1 MTKGS
6 KPKGSKPKASK
17 HRAISALSM
26 IALLSACSGGGSTA
40 SNGGITSVVTPAP
53 SPTPTPTSQAACSL
67 RARQDWAFAQLREW
81 YLFPE
86 TLPASLDPT
95 PFASVE
101 TYVDAL
107 TATARSQNRD
117 RFFTFL
123 TTISGENA
131 FLNSGSSA
139 GFGIRLAFDSS
150 SRLIVAEAFEGA
162 PALAAGI
169 DRGTQIVAI
178 GTTPSNLQTV
188 ASLLASGGSAAVNDA
203 LGPTTAGTVRALQIT
218 DGAGTRVVSVT
229 KADFSL
235 TPISARYGAQIIN
248 DGGRRVGY
256 INLRTFISTAN
267 QPLRDAFANFRANGV
282 TNIILD
288 FRYNG
293 GGLVSTAD
301 LIGDLLG
308 GNRSTSEVFNLTTFR
323 PEKSSNNTSHNFTP
337 TAQSVSPVRIA
348 VIGTGSTASASEL
361 VANGMIPYLRA
372 NLGLIGSNTFGKPV
386 GQIALDMAAC
396 DDRLRV
402 VAFASQNANRQ
413 GNYFTGLA
421 SVVEASCQAADD
433 LTRPLGDPQEA
444 STRAALNYLAGQS
457 CTPIAGAVATGQ
469 QGPAS
474 VRASS
479 QQLLVP
485 AQPNP
490 MQRDLPGAF

>member
-1 MTKGS
+1 MKNS
-6 KPKGSKPKASK
+6 AK
-17 HRAISALSM
+17 HRLISALSVM
-26 IALLSACSGGGSTA
+26 ALVSACSGGGSSA
-40 SNGGITSVVTPAP
+40 PGGGITAVVTPAP
-53 SPTPTPTSQAACSL
+53 SPTPSPTPLATCSL
-67 RARQDWAFAQLREW
+67 RARQDWAFEQLRLW

-95 PFASVE
+95 PFATVDA
-101 TYVDAL
+101 YVDAL
-107 TATARSQNRD
+107 TATARAQNRD

-139 GFGIRLAFDSS
+139 GFGIRLAFDTS
-150 SRLIVAEAFEGA
+150 SRLFVAESFEDA

-169 DRGTQIVAI
+169 DRGTQILAI
-178 GTTPSNLQTV
+178 GNTNTSLQTV
-188 ASLLASGGSAAVNDA
+188 ASLVASGGSAAVTNA
-203 LGPTTAGTVRALQIT
+203 LGPNTAGTVRALQISN
-218 DGAGTRVVSVT
+218 GAGTRIVT
-229 KADFSL
+229 VAKADFSL
-235 TPISARYGAQIIN
+235 APVSSRYGAMIIN
-248 DGGRRVGY
+248 DAGRRVGY

-267 QPLRDAFANFRANGV
+267 QPLRDAFANFRANGI
-282 TNIILD
+282 TNVILD

-293 GGLVSTAD
+293 GGVVPTAD

-308 GNRSTSEVFNLTTFR
+308 GNRLTSDVFDLTVFR
-323 PEKSSNNTSHNFTP
+323 PEKSSNNTTKNFAP
-337 TAQSVSPVRIA
+337 MAQSISPMRIA

-361 VANGMIPYLRA
+361 VANGMLPFLRA

-386 GQIALDMAAC
+386 GQIALDMSAC

-474 VRASS
+474 VRAPS

-485 AQPNP
+485 ARPDP

>member
-1 MTKGS
+1 MRNSAKY
-6 KPKGSKPKASK
+6 
-17 HRAISALSM
+17 RLISALSLV
-26 IALLSACSGGGSTA
+26 AFVAACSGGGSAPTN
-40 SNGGITSVVTPAP
+40 SGGIAIAPPAP
-53 SPTPTPTSQAACSL
+53 TPSPYPTPTPSALCTL

-95 PFASVE
+95 PFATVE
-101 TYVDAL
+101 AYVDAL

-123 TTISGENA
+123 TTITGENA

-139 GFGIRLAFDSS
+139 GFGVRLAFDSS
-150 SRLIVAEAFEGA
+150 QRLIVAESFEGA

-178 GTTPSNLQTV
+178 GTTEANLQTV
-188 ASLLASGGSAAVNDA
+188 ASLIASGGSAAVTTA
-203 LGPTTAGTVRALQIT
+203 LGPNTAGTVRVLQISNSS
-218 DGAGTRVVSVT
+218 GTRNITVT
-229 KADFSL
+229 KAEFSL
-235 TPISARYGAQIIN
+235 TPVSSRYGAQIIN
-248 DGGRRVGY
+248 DAGRQVGY

-267 QPLRDAFANFRANGV
+267 QPLRDAFASFRAAGI
-282 TNIILD
+282 TNVILD

-308 GNRSTSEVFNLTTFR
+308 ANRTTSEAFNLTTFR
-323 PEKSSNNTSHNFTP
+323 PEKSANNTVKNFAP
-337 TAQSVSPVRIA
+337 MAQSVAPMKIA
-348 VIGTGSTASASEL
+348 VIGTSSTASASEL

-372 NLGLIGSNTFGKPV
+372 NIGLIGSNTFGKPV
-386 GQIALDMAAC
+386 GQIALDQPAC

-402 VAFASQNANRQ
+402 VAFTSQNANRQ
-413 GNYFTGLA
+413 GNYFNGLA
-421 SVVEASCQAADD
+421 AAVEASCQAADD

-457 CTPIAGAVATGQ
+457 CTPIAPVLASGEQ
-469 QGPAS
+469 RQSS
-474 VRASS
+474 VRLPA
-479 QQLLVP
+479 QQLLSP
-485 AQPNP
+485 ERPDP
-490 MQRDLPGAF
+490 MQRDLPGSF

>member
-1 MTKGS
+1 MTS
-6 KPKGSKPKASK
+6 TR
-17 HRAISALSM
+17 HRMISALSVL
-26 IALLSACSGGGSTA
+26 AVLSACSGGGGSTP
-40 SNGGITSVVTPAP
+40 SNGGGIAIAP
-53 SPTPTPTSQAACSL
+53 PTPTPTPTPTTASACTL
-67 RARQDWAFAQLREW
+67 RARQDWVLAQMREW

-95 PFASVE
+95 PFSTVE
-101 TYVDAL
+101 SYLDAL

-139 GFGIRLAFDSS
+139 GFGIRLAFDSM
-150 SRLIVAEAFEGA
+150 SRLLVAESFEGA

-178 GTTPSNLQTV
+178 GTTESNLQTV
-188 ASLLASGGSAAVNDA
+188 ASLVASGGSAAVTDA
-203 LGPTTAGTVRALQIT
+203 LGPSTAGTVRVLQISN
-218 DGAGTRVVSVT
+218 GAGTRNVTVT

-235 TPISARYGAQIIN
+235 TPVSARYGAQIIT
-248 DGGRRVGY
+248 DGGRQVGY

-267 QPLRDAFANFRANGV
+267 QPLRDAFANFRANGI
-282 TNIILD
+282 TNVILD

-308 GNRSTSEVFNLTTFR
+308 ANRSTSEAFNLTTFR
-323 PEKSSNNTSHNFTP
+323 PEQSRNNTVKNFAPMPQSITP
-337 TAQSVSPVRIA
+337 MKIA
-348 VIGTGSTASASEL
+348 VIGTSSTASASEL

-372 NLGLIGSNTFGKPV
+372 NIGLIGSNTFGKPV
-386 GQIALDMAAC
+386 GQIALDQSVC

-402 VAFASQNANRQ
+402 VAFASQNANGQ

-421 SVVEASCQAADD
+421 SVVQASCQAADD
-433 LTRPLGDPQEA
+433 LSRPLGDPQEA

-457 CTPIAGAVATGQ
+457 CTPIAGTVATGEQ
-469 QGPAS
+469 RPAS
-474 VRASS
+474 IREPA
-479 QQLLVP
+479 QQLLSP
-485 AQPNP
+485 ERPTP
-490 MQRDLPGAF
+490 MQRDLPGSF